1 MTAAAA
7 LASREVSNYLQA
19 MGDARRATA
28 VRQVELTDAALHLI
42 ATRGIAALNTRSLA
56 AAVGL
61 STGAIFRHY
70 PSLDALLE
78 AVAER
83 VEVVLEATYPPPGLP
98 PHERLQRFVDA
109 RSAAVGERL
118 GILRLL
124 LSEQF
129 LLALPPRASARLAAC
144 VQRSRAFVAGAL
156 AEAQAAGLVRRDLP
170 TAALVP
176 IVLGTVQM
184 LALSRTAGRQRT
196 LEGRAARLA
205 LFTLL
210 RPPGAA
216 RRRSKK
222 PGRSALRG
230 HRV

>member
-1 MTAAAA
+1 MSMT
-7 LASREVSNYLQA
+7 E
-19 MGDARRATA
+19 DRRATS
-28 VRQVELTDAALHLI
+28 VRKVELTDAALHLI
-42 ATRGIAALNTRSLA
+42 ATRGIAALNTRTLA
-56 AAVGL
+56 KEVGL
-61 STGAIFRHY
+61 STGAIFRHF

-83 VEVVLEATYPPPGLP
+83 VETVLEATYPPPELP
-98 PHERLQRFVDA
+98 PHERLRRFVET

-129 LLALPPRASARLAAC
+129 LLALPRRASARLAAC
-144 VQRSRAFVAGAL
+144 VGRSRAFVAGAL
-156 AEAQAAGLVRRDLP
+156 AEAQAGGLVRRDLP

-184 LALSRTAGRQRT
+184 LALSSAAGRKRAV
-196 LEGRAARLA
+196 EARAARLA

-216 RRRSKK
+216 QLE
-222 PGRSALRG
+222 RSAPLRP
-230 HRV
+230 RVHEK